1 MDRITYKQLEYF
13 VNELNELTNSP
24 LKPYEQVN
32 GKLIGQLGNFHL
44 YGAYGA
50 TALHRTM
57 NNGGGVTEIIG
68 LSTKRE
74 LYNRLRSMIQGIK
87 LANELKGA

>member
-1 MDRITYKQLEYF
+1 MDRITRAHLEHF
-13 VNELNELTNSP
+13 VNELNVLTNSP
-24 LKPYEQVN
+24 LKPYEQVE
-32 GKLIGQLGNFHL
+32 GKLIGQIGNFHL

-57 NNGGGVTEIIG
+57 NNGGGVNEIFG

-74 LYNRLRSMIQGIK
+74 LYDKIRAMISGLQ
-87 LANELKGA
+87 LANELN

>member
-1 MDRITYKQLEYF
+1 MDRISRKDLDYF
-13 VNELNELTNSP
+13 VNELNVLTNNP

-32 GKLIGQLGNFHL
+32 GKLIGQIGNYHL

-50 TALHRTM
+50 IALHQTM
-57 NNGGGVTEIIG
+57 NNGGGVHEIFA

-74 LYNRLRSMIQGIK
+74 LYNKIRAMIQGI
-87 LANELKGA
+87 ELGKAA

>member
-1 MDRITYKQLEYF
+1 MDRITNKQLQYF
-13 VNELNELTNSP
+13 VNELNTLTNSP
-24 LKPYEQVN
+24 MKPWVRESDRN
-32 GKLIGQLGNFHL
+32 IGQIGNFHL
-44 YGAYGA
+44 YGAYGS

-57 NNGGGVTEIIG
+57 NEGGGVTEVFG

-74 LYNRLRSMIQGIK
+74 LYDKMRAMIKGLQ

>member
-1 MDRITYKQLEYF
+1 MDRITRKELDYF
-13 VNELNELTNSP
+13 VNELNVITNNP

-32 GKLIGQLGNFHL
+32 GKLIGQIGNYHL

-50 TALHRTM
+50 TALHQTM
-57 NNGGGVTEIIG
+57 NNGGGVHEIFG

-74 LYNRLRSMIQGIK
+74 LYNKIRAMIQGVQLGK
-87 LANELKGA
+87 AA

>member
-1 MDRITYKQLEYF
+1 MDRITRKELDYF
-13 VNELNELTNSP
+13 VNELNVLTNNP

-32 GKLIGQLGNFHL
+32 GKLIGQIGNYPL

-50 TALHRTM
+50 TALHQTM
-57 NNGGGVTEIIG
+57 NEGGGVHEIFG

-74 LYNRLRSMIQGIK
+74 LYNKIRAMIKGI
-87 LANELKGA
+87 ELGKAA